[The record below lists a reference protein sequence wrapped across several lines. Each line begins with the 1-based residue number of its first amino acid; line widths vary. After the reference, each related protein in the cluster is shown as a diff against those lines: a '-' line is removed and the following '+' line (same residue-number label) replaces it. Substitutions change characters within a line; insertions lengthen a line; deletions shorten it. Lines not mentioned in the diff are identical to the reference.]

1 MLMKIDETIDK
12 YRETNMR
19 RVNIVMDNLGF
30 LLHLRNLKKEML
42 FKNKEFEV
50 KFYTLDLKNKK
61 LISMREFIKELEN
74 LES

>member
-1 MLMKIDETIDK
+1 MK
-12 YRETNMR
+12 

-30 LLHLRNLKKEML
+30 LLHLRDLKEKEML

-61 LISMREFIKELEN
+61 LISMQEFIKELEN

>member
-1 MLMKIDETIDK
+1 MK
-12 YRETNMR
+12 

-30 LLHLRNLKKEML
+30 LLHLRDLKEKEML

-50 KFYTLDLKNKK
+50 KFYILDLKNKK

>member
-1 MLMKIDETIDK
+1 MK
-12 YRETNMR
+12 

-30 LLHLRNLKKEML
+30 LLHLRDLKENEML

-50 KFYTLDLKNKK
+50 KFYTIDLKNKK

>member
-1 MLMKIDETIDK
+1 MK
-12 YRETNMR
+12 

-30 LLHLRNLKKEML
+30 LLHLRDLKEKEML